1 MVTCPRCKNQLE
13 DGATFC
19 DNCGAPLTGAP
30 QPTPAAASPLP
41 PTAGGG
47 PKCPQCGRPVVAG
60 DAFCE
65 NCGAVLSGP
74 AAPPYNQQPAAA
86 GPAAPPP
93 SRVEQQTVQPV
104 QPSPSSEPSR
114 LVIKTGPNPGEA
126 FDLFQEVMVIGR
138 ESNNDI
144 IIKDSEISRN
154 HARISRKGGVY
165 VLEDLGS
172 TNGTFVNQ
180 QRLTAPRTLVA
191 GDEIG
196 VGTNVVVTFQGPGA
210 AAMSGGSGKFLL
222 GCVIVAMVFCIVAL
236 AGAFFFDYLNLYCIS
251 PFDRIFGALGYCTI
265 P

>member
-1 MVTCPRCKNQLE
+1 MITCPRCKNQLV

-19 DNCGAPLTGAP
+19 DNCGAPLADVP
-30 QPTPAAASPLP
+30 QPTPAAASPLR

-47 PKCPQCGRPVVAG
+47 PTCPQCGQPVVAG

-65 NCGAVLSGP
+65 NCGGVLSGS
-74 AAPPYNQQPAAA
+74 AAPPYNPQPAAA

-93 SRVEQQTVQPV
+93 SRIETQTVQPV
-104 QPSPSSEPSR
+104 QPSPLNEPSR
-114 LVIKTGPNPGEA
+114 LVIKTGLNSGEA
-126 FDLFQEVMVIGR
+126 FDLFQEVMSIGR

-172 TNGTFVNQ
+172 SNGTFVNQ
-180 QRLTAPRTLVA
+180 QRLTAPRKLVA

-210 AAMSGGSGKFLL
+210 AATSGGSGKLLL
-222 GCVIVAMVFCIVAL
+222 GCVMVAMVLCIAAL
-236 AGAFFFDYLNLYCIS
+236 AGAFLFDYLNLYCIS
-251 PFDRIFGALGYCTI
+251 PFDRIFGALGACKI

>member
-13 DGATFC
+13 DGAAFC
-19 DNCGAPLTGAP
+19 DNCGALLAGAP

-47 PKCPQCGRPVVAG
+47 PACPQCGRSVVAG
-60 DAFCE
+60 AAFCE
-65 NCGAVLSGP
+65 TCGAVLG
-74 AAPPYNQQPAAA
+74 

-93 SRVEQQTVQPV
+93 FRVEQQTVQAV
-104 QPSPSSEPSR
+104 QPSLLTEPSR

-126 FDLFQEVMVIGR
+126 FDLLQEVMSIGR

-144 IIKDSEISRN
+144 ILKDSGISRN
-154 HARISRKGGVY
+154 HARISRKGGVF

-172 TNGTFVNQ
+172 ANGTFVNQ

-196 VGTNVVVTFQGPGA
+196 LGTNVAVIFQGPGA
-210 AAMSGGSGKFLL
+210 ATASGGYGKLLL
-222 GCVIVAMVFCIVAL
+222 GCVMVAMVLCIVAL
-236 AGAFFFDYLNLYCIS
+236 VGAFLFDYLNLYCTP
-251 PFDRIFGALGYCTI
+251 PFEWIFGALGYCKI

>member
-1 MVTCPRCKNQLE
+1 MVTCPRCKNQFE

-19 DNCGAPLTGAP
+19 DNCGAPLAGAP

-47 PKCPQCGRPVVAG
+47 PTCPQCGRPVVAG

-65 NCGAVLSGP
+65 NCGAVLSGA
-74 AAPPYNQQPAAA
+74 AAPLYNRQPAAA
-86 GPAAPPP
+86 GPAAPPH

-104 QPSPSSEPSR
+104 QPSPLNEPSR
-114 LVIKTGPNPGEA
+114 LVIKTGPKPGEA
-126 FDLFQEVMVIGR
+126 FDLFQEVMSIGR
-138 ESNNDI
+138 ESDNDI

-154 HARISRKGGVY
+154 HARISRNGGVY

-210 AAMSGGSGKFLL
+210 AATSGGSGKLLL
-222 GCVIVAMVFCIVAL
+222 GCVIAVMVLCIVAL
-236 AGAFFFDYLNLYCIS
+236 VGAFLFDYLNLYCTS
-251 PFDRIFGALGYCTI
+251 PFEWIFGALGYCTI